1 MITESNRK
9 FFKFKQWIFSNIF
22 QLTVAQGTSGARLSQ
37 FLNAVIMETF
47 LTVLAIIEFL
57 IILVHL
63 AETNQALVIG
73 SFLFLFHQSMLKS
86 FL

>member
-9 FFKFKQWIFSNIF
+9 FFKFQQWIFSNIF
-22 QLTVAQGTSGARLSQ
+22 QLTVAQGTIRARLSQ

-47 LTVLAIIEFL
+47 LTGLAIVEIL

-63 AETNQALVIG
+63 TETNQTLVIG
-73 SFLFLFHQSMLKS
+73 SFLFLFQSMLKS
-86 FL
+86 FM